1 MTDVDPIL
9 IVLAYSSLAAFAA
22 ALGVLPE
29 VIYGR
34 LSLPMLGWSN
44 ALASGLMLGVAYT
57 LLTQGL
63 ADGILQGG
71 AGAVLG
77 LVLVRVTHA
86 TTGTE
91 NLDLNALDEMS
102 PGYGYQVFLVN
113 TLHGAHEGVAIGAA
127 MAVSLPFGIS
137 MALALAVHN
146 IPEAMVFTT
155 ILRGRGVRLPHAAAL
170 AVVSNVNQVLVSV
183 VTFSVIGAVP
193 SLMPWAIGFA
203 VGALIYLVLVELL
216 PESYRQ
222 AGHTSIALVT
232 LVALG
237 IVVGLGGAP

>member
-1 MTDVDPIL
+1 
-9 IVLAYSSLAAFAA
+9 
-22 ALGVLPE
+22 
-29 VIYGR
+29 
-34 LSLPMLGWSN
+34 
-44 ALASGLMLGVAYT
+44 
-57 LLTQGL
+57 
-63 ADGILQGG
+63 
-71 AGAVLG
+71 
-77 LVLVRVTHA
+77 
-86 TTGTE
+86 
-91 NLDLNALDEMS
+91 
-102 PGYGYQVFLVN
+102 
-113 TLHGAHEGVAIGAA
+113 
-127 MAVSLPFGIS
+127 
-137 MALALAVHN
+137 
-146 IPEAMVFTT
+146 MVFTT
-155 ILRGRGVRLPHAAAL
+155 ILRGRGVRRPNAAAL

>member
-1 MTDVDPIL
+1 
-9 IVLAYSSLAAFAA
+9 
-22 ALGVLPE
+22 
-29 VIYGR
+29 
-34 LSLPMLGWSN
+34 MLGWSN

-63 ADGILQGG
+63 ADSGLLQGG
-71 AGAVLG
+71 LGALIGLG
-77 LVLVRVTHA
+77 LVYATHA

-91 NLDLNALDEMS
+91 DLDLNALDEMS
-102 PGYGYQVFLVN
+102 PRYGTQVFLFN
-113 TLHGAHEGVAIGAA
+113 ALHGAHEGVAIGAA

-155 ILRGRGVRLPHAAAL
+155 ILKARGVRLTHAAAL
-170 AVVSNVNQVLVSV
+170 AVVSKINQVLLAV
-183 VTFSVIGAVP
+183 VTFFVVGVLP
-193 SLMPWAIGFA
+193 GLMPWAIGFA

-222 AGHTSIALVT
+222 AGHTSIALVS
-232 LVALG
+232 LVAMG
-237 IVVGLGGAP
+237 IVIALGGVP